1 MIPKDLYPSRQK
13 WWFQLFI
20 FFCFSASLGNQE
32 SCDNDETTYL
42 TGQVGYISSRALE
55 SRFFGTIE
63 CTFTITVLPG
73 QTVDFDIFDFTLKD
87 SVGVSSTGTDPF
99 CPVEAT
105 FMEHREP
112 TTRQLCNGSLRQR
125 YLYFS
130 KSNLVVVY
138 FTLNDQI
145 TSVPWFFLKYQGK
158 EVDNLHVNLFIEQ
171 NV

>member
-1 MIPKDLYPSRQK
+1 M
-13 WWFQLFI
+13 
-20 FFCFSASLGNQE
+20 
-32 SCDNDETTYL
+32 
-42 TGQVGYISSRALE
+42 
-55 SRFFGTIE
+55 
-63 CTFTITVLPG
+63 LPG

-87 SVGVSSTGTDPF
+87 SVGVSSAGTDPL

-125 YLYFS
+125 YLYSS

-145 TSVPWFFLKYQGK
+145 ANVPLFFLKYQGK
-158 EVDNLHVNLFIEQ
+158 EVDDLYANLFIKQ
-171 NV
+171 NVAVAGVEIQNDPPHMSSPGLFSLILIFPLTDR